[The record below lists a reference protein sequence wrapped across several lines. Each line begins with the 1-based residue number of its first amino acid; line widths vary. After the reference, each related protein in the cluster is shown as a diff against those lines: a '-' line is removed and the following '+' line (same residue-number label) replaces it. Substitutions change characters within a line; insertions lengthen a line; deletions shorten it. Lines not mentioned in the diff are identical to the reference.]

1 MADRAP
7 GFVCRHGVCILRP
20 ADAHDQQQRCRNA
33 AGGSYNSRMMLRQR
47 TLKKIARTVGIGL
60 HSGTKVELVLRPAAA
75 DTGIVF
81 RRVDLDPPVQIA
93 ASALAVGD
101 TRMASTVESEGVRVA
116 TVEHLMS
123 ALSGLGIDNCFID
136 VDAAEIPIMDGSAA
150 SFVFLLQAAGIEEQN
165 AAKRF
170 VRVLKTVE
178 VREGEGRQLKWAR
191 LAPHFGFR
199 LRFSIDFDH
208 PAIDATEQDVEV
220 DLARDPYVSAVARAR
235 TFGFVNEVEALRAA
249 GLALGGNFENAIV
262 MDEYRVLNTD
272 GLRSGD
278 EFAKHKI
285 LDAIGD
291 LYLLGRPLIAAYSA
305 HKSGHALNNQ
315 LLRALLA
322 DSSAYEV
329 TSFDDEHHAPA
340 AFRQPVFAT

>member
-1 MADRAP
+1 
-7 GFVCRHGVCILRP
+7 
-20 ADAHDQQQRCRNA
+20 
-33 AGGSYNSRMMLRQR
+33 MLKQR
-47 TLKKIARTVGIGL
+47 TLKQIARTVGIGM

-81 RRVDLDPPVQIA
+81 RRVDVDPPVDIP
-93 ASALAVGD
+93 ASADAVVE
-101 TRMASTVESEGVRVA
+101 TRMATTLGRGEVRIA

-123 ALSGLGIDNCFID
+123 ALAGLGIDNCYVD
-136 VDAAEIPIMDGSAA
+136 VDAPEIPIMDGSAA
-150 SFVFLLQAAGIEEQN
+150 SFVFLIQSAGIVEQN
-165 AAKRF
+165 APRRF

-178 VREGEGRQLKWAR
+178 VRDGDKWVR
-191 LAPHFGFR
+191 LEPHFGFK
-199 LRFSIDFDH
+199 LRFSIDFSH

-220 DLARDPYVSAVARAR
+220 DFAREPYVASVARAR

-249 GLALGGNFENAIV
+249 GLGMGGSFENAIV
-262 MDEYRVLNTD
+262 MDEYRVLNVD

-291 LYLLGRPLIAAYSA
+291 MYMLGRPLIAAYVA
-305 HKSGHALNNQ
+305 HKSGHALNNR

-322 DSSAYEV
+322 DAAAYETV
-329 TSFDDEHHAPA
+329 TFDDRSAAPEAFRLYGAPA
-340 AFRQPVFAT
+340 